1 MAQDPLLAEKETIKA
16 EEPAQKPQQP
26 SFDALQYI
34 KVAKGKQFKDEP
46 KQDDKPKE
54 PSKDENPAVQP
65 LFKYY
70 SLDGERLQPQ
80 DLRKLLLDILAAYEF
95 PQIVPDES
103 LNEVLNEICLNDEG
117 NISFVEFKTFF
128 VFLHDDPLGKL
139 FTILTNDKIKLNKTQ
154 IGYSRL
160 VTIKPVRAKQDD
172 GNNNDDNKDGDNNN
186 EAPKDGDNESKP
198 ETDVDQKAAEQ
209 SEEAKKNYYDRN
221 KWRSAVQNLI
231 PEATQIFIYFVDG
244 YQILALAIGE
254 SFESPLAEP
263 AAAELKLDDVTYLA
277 TIRAF
282 DIDNDMFPPIARSG
296 GMKSKVARKIADSY
310 LIARQWDEK
319 HLKLV
324 EKGGQL
330 AHKVSVKW
338 TEFDEKYKV
347 NERVNATTTSIVN
360 SVKAFDEKHQLTR
373 RLSASAKTFNDKFG
387 ITEKLGNVAGK
398 IAANEKVQIVSTK
411 VNESFK
417 AVVKTVDDIGTET
430 QQLVQEKRQLEQDK
444 NVNDDQQQP
453 QNEGDQQ
460 QQQQQQPPAQP
471 QQEYGGDAAPV
482 VVQGQ

>member
-1 MAQDPLLAEKETIKA
+1 MAQDPLISEKESIKV
-16 EEPAQKPQQP
+16 EEASKKDAA
-26 SFDALQYI
+26 SFDAVQYI
-34 KVAKGKQFKDEP
+34 KKNKGKQFQHKEKANKDKES
-46 KQDDKPKE
+46 DDDNNVE
-54 PSKDENPAVQP
+54 P

-80 DLRKLLLDILAAYEF
+80 DLRKLLLDILAAYDF
-95 PQIVPDES
+95 PQVVPDES

-139 FTILTNDKIKLNKTQ
+139 FTILTNDKVKLNKTQ
-154 IGYSRL
+154 IGYSRV
-160 VTIKPVRAKQDD
+160 VTIRPVRAKQD
-172 GNNNDDNKDGDNNN
+172 NDDNKEPQKDGD
-186 EAPKDGDNESKP
+186 EAPKDGDKESKP
-198 ETDVDQKAAEQ
+198 SESNEVDQKASEQ

-221 KWRSAVQNLI
+221 KWKSAVQNLV
-231 PEATQIFIYFVDG
+231 PEATQIFVYFVDG

-254 SFESPLAEP
+254 SFEAPLAEP

-282 DIDNDMFPPIARSG
+282 EVDKDMFPPIARSG
-296 GMKSKVARKIADSY
+296 GMKSKVARRIADSY

-330 AHKVSVKW
+330 VHKISVKW

-347 NERVNATTTSIVN
+347 NERVNATTTSIIN

-373 RLSASAKTFNDKFG
+373 RLSASAKQLNDKFG
-387 ITEKLGNVAGK
+387 ITQKLGNVADK
-398 IAANEKVQIVSTK
+398 IKDNEKVQIVSNK

-430 QQLVQEKRQLEQDK
+430 QQLVQEKRQAEADK
-444 NVNDDQQQP
+444 NDGNNQN

-460 QQQQQQPPAQP
+460 AQP
-471 QQEYGGDAAPV
+471 QQEYGNDNDAAPV
-482 VVQGQ
+482 VVQEQ

>member
-1 MAQDPLLAEKETIKA
+1 MTIYSV
-16 EEPAQKPQQP
+16 E
-26 SFDALQYI
+26 
-34 KVAKGKQFKDEP
+34 
-46 KQDDKPKE
+46 
-54 PSKDENPAVQP
+54 P

-80 DLRKLLLDILAAYEF
+80 DLRKLLLDILAAYDF
-95 PQIVPDES
+95 PQVVPDES

-139 FTILTNDKIKLNKTQ
+139 FTILTNDKVKLNKTQ
-154 IGYSRL
+154 IGFSRV
-160 VTIKPVRAKQDD
+160 VTIRPVRAKA
-172 GNNNDDNKDGDNNN
+172 DDNKEQN
-186 EAPKDGDNESKP
+186 EEPKDGDQESQPKSD
-198 ETDVDQKAAEQ
+198 EVDQKASEQ
-209 SEEAKKNYYDRN
+209 SEEAKKSYYDRN
-221 KWRSAVQNLI
+221 KWKSAVQNLI

-244 YQILALAIGE
+244 YQILALAISE
-254 SFESPLAEP
+254 SFESALAEP

-282 DIDNDMFPPIARSG
+282 DVDKDMFPPIARSG

-310 LIARQWDEK
+310 LVARTWDEK

-330 AHKVSVKW
+330 AHKISVKW

-347 NERVNATTTSIVN
+347 NERVNATTTSIIN

-373 RLSASAKTFNDKFG
+373 RLSAGAKQFNDKFG
-387 ITEKLGNVAGK
+387 ITAKLGNVADK
-398 IAANEKVQIVSTK
+398 IKENEKVQIVSTK
-411 VNESFK
+411 VNEGFK

-430 QQLVQEKRQLEQDK
+430 QQLVQEKRQAEADK
-444 NVNDDQQQP
+444 TDNNNNQN

-460 QQQQQQPPAQP
+460 PQ
-471 QQEYGGDAAPV
+471 QQEYGANDNDAAPV
-482 VVQGQ
+482 VVQEQ

>member
-1 MAQDPLLAEKETIKA
+1 MAQDPKVSEQEANKS
-16 EEPAQKPQQP
+16 EEAAPKQSA
-26 SFDALQYI
+26 SFDAVAYI
-34 KVAKGKQFKDEP
+34 KKNKGKQFQHKEKAGDKDP
-46 KQDDKPKE
+46 TDDNNVE
-54 PSKDENPAVQP
+54 P

-80 DLRKLLLDILAAYEF
+80 DLRKLLLDILAAYDF
-95 PQIVPDES
+95 PQVVPDES

-139 FTILTNDKIKLNKTQ
+139 FTILTNDKVKLNKTQ
-154 IGYSRL
+154 IGFSRV
-160 VTIKPVRAKQDD
+160 VTIRPVRAKA
-172 GNNNDDNKDGDNNN
+172 DDNKEQN
-186 EAPKDGDNESKP
+186 EEPKDGDQESQPKSD
-198 ETDVDQKAAEQ
+198 EVDQKASEQ
-209 SEEAKKNYYDRN
+209 SEEAKKSYYDRN
-221 KWRSAVQNLI
+221 KWKSAVQNLI

>member
-1 MAQDPLLAEKETIKA
+1 MAQDPLLSEKETIKS
-16 EEPAQKPQQP
+16 EEPAQSKPAAQP

-34 KVAKGKQFKDEP
+34 KAAKGKQFKDEP
-46 KQDDKPKE
+46 KQEDKAKAPAT
-54 PSKDENPAVQP
+54 DENPAVQP

-80 DLRKLLLDILAAYEF
+80 DLRKLLLDILCAYDF

-154 IGYSRL
+154 IGNSRL
-160 VTIKPVRAKQDD
+160 VTIRPVRAKQED
-172 GNNNDDNKDGDNNN
+172 NDDNKDQD
-186 EAPKDGDNESKP
+186 EAPKDGDKESAPK
-198 ETDVDQKAAEQ
+198 TDVDQKQAEQ

-221 KWRSAVQNLI
+221 KWKSAVQNLI

-254 SFESPLAEP
+254 SFDAPLAEP

-282 DIDNDMFPPIARSG
+282 DVTQDVFPPIARSG

-347 NERVNATTTSIVN
+347 NERVNATTTSIIN

-373 RLSASAKTFNDKFG
+373 RLSAGAKTFNDKFG

-398 IAANEKVQIVSTK
+398 ISSNEKVQIVSNK

-430 QQLVQEKRQLEQDK
+430 QQLVQEKRQQEQDK
-444 NVNDDQQQP
+444 NGNNNEDQSQSQQQ

-460 QQQQQQPPAQP
+460 QQAAQP